1 MVLQRLIQEQHL
13 ALTDSLLD
21 NNNTVL
27 KVISV
32 YGLSFTSTGKKCYQ
46 SIL

>member
-32 YGLSFTSTGKKCYQ
+32 YGFVKFCRISC
-46 SIL
+46 

>member
-27 KVISV
+27 KVCLM
-32 YGLSFTSTGKKCYQ
+32 YGNNDDLFR
-46 SIL
+46 ILF